1 MKVISLI
8 QRFVAPYNVRSM
20 NEAIAE
26 IESQTYKAHHK
37 SIFRAIVNPTIAN
50 GQGDK
55 RRPRKSFAARI

>member
-1 MKVISLI
+1 
-8 QRFVAPYNVRSM
+8 M